1 MTTIAE
7 IAHVAGVSEHTASR
21 ALRGLEQGLRSDA
34 KARAERIRKIAQERG
49 YRPNAAARAMKAR
62 CTGNIALIN
71 STDSS
76 VRSNLHSEMLHGI
89 AGVLETHRMHLI
101 LSQMSDAQLTDPGY
115 VPQILQEWACDGLL
129 INYHVSIP
137 ARLPKL
143 IRKHRIPSIWI
154 NVKLAAD
161 CVYPDDLAAGRIAT
175 EHLLA
180 LGHRRIGYVDYFN
193 FPDHHYSRD
202 DRRQGYLD
210 AMAAAG
216 LAPDLLV
223 PAAGDNLEPRAR
235 EATHAWLQ
243 RGHRP
248 TAVVAYG
255 SNYAELFTDAA
266 ARLGLFVPDHISLAA
281 IANNALGTVS
291 GMSTTS
297 VVVAHHEVGA
307 VAAHLLLDKLKTGT
321 DRFDPV
327 AVPPRLYVSG
337 SSGPPP
343 AGGGTKRR
351 KT

>member
-1 MTTIAE
+1 MIRIAE
-7 IAHVAGVSEHTASR
+7 IAQLANVSEHTASR
-21 ALRGLEQGLRSDA
+21 ALRGLEMGLRSDA
-34 KARAERIRKIAQERG
+34 KERAERIRAIAHKQG

-62 CTGNIALIN
+62 RTGNVALIN

-76 VRSNLHSEMLHGI
+76 VRSNLHSETLHGI

-143 IRKHRIPSIWI
+143 IRKHHIPSIWV
-154 NVKLAAD
+154 NVKLATD
-161 CVYPDDLAAGRIAT
+161 CVYPDDIAAGRMAT

-193 FPDHHYSRD
+193 LDGHHYSRD

-216 LAPDLLV
+216 LTPDLLV
-223 PAAGDNLEPRAR
+223 PAANENLEPRAR

-243 RGHRP
+243 RDPRP
-248 TAVVAYG
+248 TAVVTYG
-255 SNYAELFTDAA
+255 SNDAELFTDAA
-266 ARLGLFVPDHISLAA
+266 ARLGLFVPEHVSLVA
-281 IANNALGTVS
+281 IANNSLGTVS
-291 GMSTTS
+291 GKTTTS
-297 VVVAHHEVGA
+297 VVVAHDEVGA
-307 VAAHLLLDKLKTGT
+307 LAARMLIDKLKTGT

-327 AVPPRLYVSG
+327 AVPPRLHVSG

-343 AGGGTKRR
+343 TGGGTKRR
-351 KT
+351 KA